1 MSRERRDSFYALN
14 SMLSEF
20 LQLFFRLKNQME
32 GGESLL
38 VMWIIRVLFV
48 IVSSLVGY
56 FCSPYLHVSRWQGF
70 AAGLLFALVLVV
82 IERLLKRVSL
92 KDLVAC
98 LFGLIAGLV
107 AANLLV
113 FLISVIVEERGNNGV
128 LSTVAAGSSLTL
140 GYLGTAVAYKKRDEF
155 SFLVASGAPYAMRT
169 RSSDL
174 KILDT
179 NVIIDGRI
187 LDICKT
193 GFVEGTLI
201 IPRFVL
207 NELQYIADSSDI
219 LRRNRGRRG
228 LDILHAMQESP
239 NIDVRI
245 SEEDFPDI
253 KEVDAKLIKLGKS
266 MDAKVITN
274 DFNLNQVAELQ
285 AVTVLNIN
293 ELANAVKPVIL
304 PGETM
309 TVRVVKEGKEY
320 GQGVAYLDDGTMVV
334 VDNGRTLLGQSVDVM
349 VTSILQTAAGR
360 MIFTKKKEEANG
372 I

>member
-1 MSRERRDSFYALN
+1 MQGIWL
-14 SMLSEF
+14 
-20 LQLFFRLKNQME
+20 
-32 GGESLL
+32 
-38 VMWIIRVLFV
+38 IRVLFV
-48 IVSSLVGY
+48 IIGSLVGY
-56 FCSPYLHVSRWQGF
+56 LCSSSIHIDRWQGLVVGFCF
-70 AAGLLFALVLVV
+70 AVVLVI
-82 IERLLKRVSL
+82 IERFLKHISL
-92 KDLVAC
+92 KEL
-98 LFGLIAGLV
+98 LITLLGLILGLV

-113 FLISVIVEERGNNGV
+113 FLTSIIIVGNDNNSV
-128 LSTVAAGSSLTL
+128 LSMVAASSSLTL
-140 GYLGTAVAYKKRDEF
+140 GYLGMSIAYKRRDEF
-155 SFLVASGAPYAMRT
+155 GSLIPVGASYARRG
-169 RSSDL
+169 RSNDL

-187 LDICKT
+187 LDICET
-193 GFVEGTLI
+193 GFIEGTLL

-207 NELQYIADSSDI
+207 NELQYIADSSDV

-228 LDILHAMQESP
+228 LDILHGMQKSP

-245 SEEDFPDI
+245 SEEDFLDVR
-253 KEVDAKLIKLGKS
+253 EVDAKLIELAKS
-266 MDAKVITN
+266 MGAKVVTN

-334 VDNGRTLLGQSVDVM
+334 VDNGRSLMGQTVDVV

-360 MIFTKKKEEANG
+360 MIFTKKREEGNG
-372 I
+372 L

>member
-1 MSRERRDSFYALN
+1 
-14 SMLSEF
+14 
-20 LQLFFRLKNQME
+20 ME
-32 GGESLL
+32 GGEGLQT
-38 VMWIIRVLFV
+38 MWIIRILFV
-48 IVSSLVGY
+48 IISSIVGY
-56 FCSPYLHVSRWQGF
+56 LCSSHLPINKWHGLAIGF
-70 AAGLLFALVLVV
+70 
-82 IERLLKRVSL
+82 
-92 KDLVAC
+92 
-98 LFGLIAGLV
+98 LFGIILVIVERFLKQISLRDMLLSLLGLSAGLV

-113 FLISVIVEERGNNGV
+113 FLASIIMEEGGHNGM
-128 LSTVAAGSSLTL
+128 LSMVAGSSGLAL
-140 GYLGTAVAYKKRDEF
+140 GYFGMAIAYKRRDEF
-155 SFLVASGAPYAMRT
+155 KMMPHTGVTYAMRT
-169 RSSDL
+169 RSNSI

-187 LDICKT
+187 LDICET
-193 GFVEGTLI
+193 GFIEGTLI

-207 NELQYIADSSDI
+207 NELQYIADSSDV

-228 LDILHAMQESP
+228 LDILHGMQKSP

-245 SEEDFPDI
+245 NEDDFPEV
-253 KEVDAKLIKLGKS
+253 KEVDAKLIELAKT
-266 MDAKVITN
+266 MEAKVVTN

-309 TVRVVKEGKEY
+309 NVRVVKEGKEY

-334 VDNGRTLLGQSVDVM
+334 VDNGRSLMGQTLDVV

-360 MIFTKKKEEANG
+360 MIFTKKKENGNG